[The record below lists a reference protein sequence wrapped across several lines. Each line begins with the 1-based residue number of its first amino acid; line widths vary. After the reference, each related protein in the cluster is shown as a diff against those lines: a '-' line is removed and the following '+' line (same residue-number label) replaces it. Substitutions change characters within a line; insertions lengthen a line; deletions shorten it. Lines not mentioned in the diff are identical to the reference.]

1 MHKSTNGRSMYD
13 QYDGSVAVSRRLRKV
28 RHSERGEKPEEV
40 HRRSSAAAT
49 TRLQGEGLL
58 PTATQGKRE

>member
-1 MHKSTNGRSMYD
+1 MYD